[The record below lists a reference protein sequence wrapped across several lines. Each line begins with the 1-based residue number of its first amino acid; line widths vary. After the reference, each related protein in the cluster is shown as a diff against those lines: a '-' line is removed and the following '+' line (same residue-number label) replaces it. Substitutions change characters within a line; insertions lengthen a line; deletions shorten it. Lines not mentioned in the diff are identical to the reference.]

1 MNDETMKL
9 NDSASDETRGE
20 NFGELNAFEDFNNP
34 DSIPS
39 AAQKLASDVTLPV
52 PLPEADG
59 PEDTQAISSED
70 ASALTTKVAASDEN
84 GTQPVGAASADVPVQ
99 MGEPL
104 GLTDEN
110 AAENTAAEEA
120 PESEGAPSV
129 EAPAGEQAAEMK
141 KEATQPVK
149 IPQSSPAWFSEIASF
164 NEKTAGSAP
173 KPPTAQP
180 SRDDYFTGAWVKPAS
195 AQKNGE
201 STWNTKPYGAWMPPG
216 APKPP
221 VLQDDIPT
229 IPPEVSPPAPISN
242 SQPLPL
248 KRVTETDPAAT
259 QLSTSAFAQRQEDK
273 TSGTQPVRVAAAK
286 SPRPAESKA
295 QAARVP
301 SQTKPVSPKL
311 AKRKSFK
318 SALPFLFVF
327 LALLFIGFI
336 FVGFQ
341 YFRIAS
347 TLPSVA
353 ELRSRAS
360 QFETTRILDRRGN
373 ILYEINDPN
382 AGKRT
387 YVPLEKI
394 SPYLIAATIAT
405 EDKEYYNHPG
415 FDLLALARALWTNY
429 TSGEIVSGA
438 STITQQLARMLLLR
452 EERFEQTYDRKA
464 REIILAAEIT
474 RRYSKEEVLELY
486 LNEIFYGNLSYGI
499 EAAAETYFNTT
510 AADLQLWQSSFLAG
524 LPQSPAV
531 YDIYNNREATLTRN
545 KSVLVLMY
553 ELSSEKNCIFIG
565 KDLDRVCV
573 SANDALNA
581 ADTLEAYTFTQ
592 NTNSMRFPHWVVY
605 IQSLLESQYD
615 SQTIY
620 HSGFTI
626 YTTLDPD
633 LQETAQRAVQEQ
645 LATMTA
651 NNATNGA
658 VVAIDPNT
666 GEILAMV
673 GSADFY
679 NEAISGQVNMALTE
693 TRQPGSSIKPITYL
707 AAFEKDWTPS
717 TLIWDIPASFPPS
730 GRADD
735 PSAPYEPVNYDG
747 RFHGPVT
754 VRSALANSYNIPAVK
769 ALQYVG
775 IYDDPNTRTE
785 DGFIAMAKRLGITSL
800 TREDYGLSLTLGGG
814 EVSLLQMTGAYSV
827 LANEGKRVAPVAVTK
842 VVDYTGKVVY
852 EYTPPEGDQVVRA
865 AHAYLITSILSD
877 PDARAPMFGRDSILN
892 LPFPAAAKT
901 GTTNDFRDNWT
912 LGYTPDLVVGVW
924 VGNADYSPMVNT
936 TGISGAAPIWARVME
951 YGINLLKGGAATP
964 FTQPQDVVAR
974 TICSISGTEP
984 SDYCPRTRT
993 EIFASDQLP
1002 PTKEHDLW
1010 AKVQIDGWTGLRASA
1025 ACSDFAK
1032 EELVVNVTDKDAI
1045 RWLKTTNQG
1054 KNWAH
1059 ENGFPDP
1066 FVILPERE
1074 CRADDPRAIID
1085 MVTLA
1090 DGRTISE
1097 NPFKIVGVID
1107 ATANFKDFR
1116 IDWGEGEKP
1125 AEWNTLVDWETTPV
1139 RSAQEIYEWDL
1150 TDITAEI
1157 VTVRIRLRSTTDTQ
1171 VEKKYTMRLAVPT
1184 PTPTPTEV
1192 PTLTPTPTPT
1202 LMPTPTPTPT
1212 PPIETPVPPPT
1223 ATPGEPT
1230 VPSDENP

>member
-964 FTQPQDVVAR
+964 FTQPQDVVAGFGGVLR
-974 TICSISGTEP
+974 LCQG
-984 SDYCPRTRT
+984 
-993 EIFASDQLP
+993 
-1002 PTKEHDLW
+1002 
-1010 AKVQIDGWTGLRASA
+1010 RASRQ
-1025 ACSDFAK
+1025 CH
-1032 EELVVNVTDKDAI
+1032 
-1045 RWLKTTNQG
+1045 R
-1054 KNWAH
+1054 
-1059 ENGFPDP
+1059 
-1066 FVILPERE
+1066 
-1074 CRADDPRAIID
+1074 
-1085 MVTLA
+1085 
-1090 DGRTISE
+1090 
-1097 NPFKIVGVID
+1097 
-1107 ATANFKDFR
+1107 
-1116 IDWGEGEKP
+1116 
-1125 AEWNTLVDWETTPV
+1125 
-1139 RSAQEIYEWDL
+1139 
-1150 TDITAEI
+1150 
-1157 VTVRIRLRSTTDTQ
+1157 
-1171 VEKKYTMRLAVPT
+1171 
-1184 PTPTPTEV
+1184 
-1192 PTLTPTPTPT
+1192 
-1202 LMPTPTPTPT
+1202 
-1212 PPIETPVPPPT
+1212 
-1223 ATPGEPT
+1223 
-1230 VPSDENP
+1230 